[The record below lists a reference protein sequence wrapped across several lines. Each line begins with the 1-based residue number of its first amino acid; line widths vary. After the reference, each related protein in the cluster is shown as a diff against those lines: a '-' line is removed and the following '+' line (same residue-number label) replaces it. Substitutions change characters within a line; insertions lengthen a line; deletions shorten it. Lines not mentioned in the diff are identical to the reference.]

1 MIGLFK
7 LLVDSWTVVTS
18 CFPYF
23 LSHELL
29 WSHRWPLS
37 VTQLQNTKPHT
48 AHHTPPT
55 PVLAPIGPH
64 TPQTDIAFEQ
74 PNICNARVYGKNL
87 LAMINR
93 KTKLEAGK
101 TALLDKKTEAYNIDY
116 IYKNYEGL
124 SLSYRLNKTHYD
136 KGYIELNTQQ
146 CRICINYV
154 DGLYCI
160 ECYRI

>member
-1 MIGLFK
+1 MPEFMVK
-7 LLVDSWTVVTS
+7 T
-18 CFPYF
+18 F
-23 LSHELL
+23 LL
-29 WSHRWPLS
+29 WL
-37 VTQLQNTKPHT
+37 T
-48 AHHTPPT
+48 
-55 PVLAPIGPH
+55 
-64 TPQTDIAFEQ
+64 E
-74 PNICNARVYGKNL
+74 
-87 LAMINR
+87 

-154 DGLYCI
+154 DGFILY
-160 ECYRI
+160 RAL